1 MNIGQSFAH
10 ILSRR
15 LEAVEG
21 NDLTSYR
28 RALLRKLSSYKS
40 SHSTAPPI
48 YIRHPKQLVLPPY
61 FEKAIPHTQKT
72 VPHAGILTKHLRKTT
87 FEMFLLV
94 SNVVLAFRER

>member
-1 MNIGQSFAH
+1 LRCNGPPSYRRALLIVHFSALF
-10 ILSRR
+10 SRR

-21 NDLTSYR
+21 NGPPSYR
-28 RALLRKLSSYKS
+28 RALLRKISSYKS

-72 VPHAGILTKHLRKTT
+72 VPHAGILT
-87 FEMFLLV
+87 
-94 SNVVLAFRER
+94 